1 VAVVQ
6 ISKIQ
11 VRRGQ
16 KNSNSGVPQLSSAE
30 FAWALDTQELFI
42 GNGSV
47 ADGAPYVGNTKIL
60 TEHDNLLALASSY
73 QFASDDTSIS
83 LSVPRTLQGK
93 LDEYVSVTDFGAVGD
108 GSTDC
113 VAAFTTAFNELFKNV
128 NENYRKVLMVP
139 NGEYLFTSGLAIP
152 SGVILKG
159 ETQEGAVLNIGS
171 NSIRF
176 VTSTGL
182 ESAVFESTNRPQNI
196 KISNLTIKR
205 VTGQL
210 VLTGVANSTFDTVKF
225 LGEYNLG
232 NTVSSYATEPAAVFW
247 NNDQAGIKVDNINF
261 NSCRFEANSI
271 SVKCVQT
278 VRFDTKVKFTNCEFF
293 ENDTGIYI
301 SGVPFDSTKTPPFQ
315 GNRWQIKDCDF
326 EEVAKQAF
334 KSTNGFG
341 TQITQSKFKLC
352 GNSTGNAASP
362 LESIVY
368 FGEKTDN
375 VVIDCTSDRFQAAAL
390 TTPTRPLPSSTA
402 SVIEVYN
409 GDKVSFIDRNFA
421 PIERSNSF
429 VPLAV
434 FSAFNKYIVVDY
446 LLTLGEFS
454 RSGQLHLTVGDGLS
468 QVAITDNFQYST
480 PFTSS
485 FGGTL
490 MTNFEFAAEL
500 RDNDDTTGDSSL
512 SIDTVVLSYKN
523 PLLVSGS
530 AGAGGSISFDV
541 TYGV

>member
-1 VAVVQ
+1 MAVVQ

-30 FAWALDTQELFI
+30 FAWAVDSQELFI
-42 GNGSV
+42 GNGAV
-47 ADGAPYVGNTKIL
+47 AEGAPYVGNTKIL
-60 TEHDNLLALASSY
+60 TEHDDLLALASSY
-73 QFASDDTSIS
+73 QFASDDTSIT

-113 VAAFTTAFNELFKNV
+113 VAAFSLAFNELFKNV

-152 SGVILKG
+152 SGVMLKG
-159 ETQEGAVLNIGS
+159 ETQDGAVLNIGA

-182 ESAVFESTNRPQNI
+182 ESASFDSTNRPQNI
-196 KISNLTIKR
+196 EISNITIKR

-210 VLTGVANSTFDTVKF
+210 VLSGVANSTFDTVKF

-232 NTVSSYATEPAAVFW
+232 NTVSSYVTEPAAVFW
-247 NNDQAGIKVDNINF
+247 NNDLADTKVDNVRF

-278 VRFDTKVKFTNCEFF
+278 VVFDTVIKFNRCEFF

-301 SGVPFDSTKTPPFQ
+301 SGAVPVPPSVITQ
-315 GNRWQIKDCDF
+315 SNKWQIIDCDF
-326 EEVAKQAF
+326 EEIAKQAF
-334 KSTNGFG
+334 KSTAGKD
-341 TQITQSKFKLC
+341 TQIKQSKFKNC
-352 GNSTGNAASP
+352 GNNTGLADSP
-362 LESIVY
+362 VESIVY
-368 FGEKTDN
+368 FGEKTN
-375 VVIDCTSDRFQAAAL
+375 NIVINCTSDRFQAAAF
-390 TTPTRPLPSSTA
+390 TSSALTA

-421 PIERSNSF
+421 AITPSDSF

-480 PFTSS
+480 PFTTS
-485 FGGTL
+485 FGGIL

-500 RDNDDTTGDSSL
+500 RDNDDTTGDSTL

-530 AGAGGSISFDV
+530 AGAGGSISFDI

>member
-1 VAVVQ
+1 MAVVQ

-30 FAWALDTQELFI
+30 FAWAVDSQELFI
-42 GNGSV
+42 GNGAV
-47 ADGAPYVGNTKIL
+47 AEGAPYVGNTKIL
-60 TEHDNLLALASSY
+60 TEHDDLLALASSY

-93 LDEYVSVTDFGAVGD
+93 LDEYVSITDFGAVGD

-128 NENYRKVLMVP
+128 NENYRKVLIVP
-139 NGEYLFTSGLAIP
+139 NGEYLLTSGLAIP

-159 ETQEGAVLNIGS
+159 ETQDGAVLNIGA

-176 VTSTGL
+176 VTTTGL
-182 ESAVFESTNRPQNI
+182 EIASFDSTNRPQNI
-196 KISNLTIKR
+196 EISNLTIKR

-210 VLTGVANSTFDTVKF
+210 VLTGVANSTFDTVTF

-232 NTVSSYATEPAAVFW
+232 NAVSSYVTEPAAVFW
-247 NNDQAGIKVDNINF
+247 NNDLAGIKVDNINF
-261 NSCRFEANSI
+261 KGCRFEANSI

-278 VRFDTKVKFTNCEFF
+278 VVFDTAIKFDTCEFF

-301 SGVPFDSTKTPPFQ
+301 SGVATQ
-315 GNRWQIKDCDF
+315 GNKWRIVDCDF
-326 EEVAKQAF
+326 EEIAKQAF
-334 KSTNGFG
+334 RSTNGRD
-341 TQITQSKFKLC
+341 TQIKQSKFKNC
-352 GNSTGNAASP
+352 GNNTGTAATP
-362 LESIVY
+362 VEAIVY
-368 FGEKTDN
+368 FGEKIN
-375 VVIDCTSDRFQAAAL
+375 NIVIDCTSDRFQAAGL
-390 TTPTRPLPSSTA
+390 TASASTA

-409 GDKVSFIDRNFA
+409 GDKVSFIDRNYG
-421 PIERSNSF
+421 IVYRSDSF

-434 FSAFNKYIVVDY
+434 FSSFTKFIVIDY

-454 RSGQLHLTVGDGLS
+454 RSGQLYITVGDG
-468 QVAITDNFQYST
+468 QQEVAISDSFQYST
-480 PFTSS
+480 PSTLA

-500 RDNDDTTGDSSL
+500 RDNEDITGDSTL

-523 PLLVSGS
+523 PLLVSGQT
-530 AGAGGSISFDV
+530 GASGSISFNV

>member
-1 VAVVQ
+1 MAVVQ

-30 FAWALDTQELFI
+30 FAWAVDSQELFI
-42 GNGSV
+42 GNGAV
-47 ADGAPYVGNTKIL
+47 AEGAPYVGNTKIL
-60 TEHDNLLALASSY
+60 TEHDDLLALASSY
-73 QFASDDTSIS
+73 QFASDDTSIT

-113 VAAFTTAFNELFKNV
+113 VAAFSLAFNELFKNV

-152 SGVILKG
+152 SGVMLKG
-159 ETQEGAVLNIGS
+159 ETQDGAVLNIGA

-182 ESAVFESTNRPQNI
+182 ESASFDSTNRPQNI
-196 KISNLTIKR
+196 EISNITIKR

-210 VLTGVANSTFDTVKF
+210 VLSGVANSTFDTVKF

-232 NTVSSYATEPAAVFW
+232 NTVSSYVTEPAAVFW
-247 NNDQAGIKVDNINF
+247 NNDLADTKVDNVRF

-278 VRFDTKVKFTNCEFF
+278 VVFDTVIKFNRCEFF

-301 SGVPFDSTKTPPFQ
+301 SGAVPVPPSVITQ
-315 GNRWQIKDCDF
+315 INKWQIIDCDF
-326 EEVAKQAF
+326 EEIAKQAF
-334 KSTNGFG
+334 KSTNGRG
-341 TQITQSKFKLC
+341 TQIKQSKFKNC
-352 GNSTGNAASP
+352 GNNTGLADSP
-362 LESIVY
+362 VESIVY
-368 FGEKTDN
+368 FGEKTN
-375 VVIDCTSDRFQAAAL
+375 NIVIDCTSDRFQAAAF
-390 TTPTRPLPSSTA
+390 TSSALTA

-421 PIERSNSF
+421 TIYQSNSF

-480 PFTSS
+480 PFTTS
-485 FGGTL
+485 FGGIL

-500 RDNDDTTGDSSL
+500 RDNDDTTGDSTL

-530 AGAGGSISFDV
+530 AGAGGSISFDI

>member
-152 SGVILKG
+152 SGVVLKG
-159 ETQEGAVLNIGS
+159 ETQSGAVLNIGA

-182 ESAVFESTNRPQNI
+182 ESASFDSTNRPQNI
-196 KISNLTIKR
+196 EISNITIKR

-210 VLTGVANSTFDTVKF
+210 VLSGVANSTFDTVKF

-232 NTVSSYATEPAAVFW
+232 NTVSSYSAEPAAVFW
-247 NNDQAGIKVDNINF
+247 NNDLADIKVDNVNF

-278 VRFDTKVKFTNCEFF
+278 VVFDTVIKFDKCEFF

-301 SGVPFDSTKTPPFQ
+301 SGAVPVPPSVITQ
-315 GNRWQIKDCDF
+315 GNNWRIIDCDF
-326 EEVAKQAF
+326 EEIANQAF
-334 KSTNGFG
+334 KSTNGRG
-341 TQITQSKFKLC
+341 TQIKQSKFKNC
-352 GNSTGNAASP
+352 GNNTGLAASP
-362 LESIVY
+362 VAAIVY
-368 FGEKTDN
+368 FGEKTN
-375 VVIDCTSDRFQAAAL
+375 NIVLDCTSDRFQAAAF
-390 TTPTRPLPSSTA
+390 TSSATTA

-421 PIERSNSF
+421 TIYQSNSF

-480 PFTSS
+480 PFTTS
-485 FGGTL
+485 FGGIL

-500 RDNDDTTGDSSL
+500 RDNDDTTGDSTL

-530 AGAGGSISFDV
+530 AGAGGSISFDI

>member
-1 VAVVQ
+1 
-6 ISKIQ
+6 
-11 VRRGQ
+11 
-16 KNSNSGVPQLSSAE
+16 
-30 FAWALDTQELFI
+30 
-42 GNGSV
+42 
-47 ADGAPYVGNTKIL
+47 
-60 TEHDNLLALASSY
+60 
-73 QFASDDTSIS
+73 
-83 LSVPRTLQGK
+83 

-113 VAAFTTAFNELFKNV
+113 VAAFTTAFNQLFKNV
-128 NENYRKVLMVP
+128 NENYRKVLIVP
-139 NGEYLFTSGLAIP
+139 NGEYLLTSGLAIP
-152 SGVILKG
+152 DGVILKG
-159 ETQEGAVLNIGS
+159 ETQDGAVLNIGS

-176 VTSTGL
+176 VTRTGL
-182 ESAVFESTNRPQNI
+182 ESAGFDSTNRPQNI
-196 KISNLTIKR
+196 EISNLTIKR

-232 NTVSSYATEPAAVFW
+232 NTVGSYVTEPAAVFW
-247 NNDQAGIKVDNINF
+247 NNDLAGIKVDNINF

-278 VRFDTKVKFTNCEFF
+278 VRFDTVIKFNSCEFF
-293 ENDTGIYI
+293 ENETGIYI
-301 SGVPFDSTKTPPFQ
+301 SGVPQDTITKVYQ
-315 GNRWQIKDCDF
+315 GNFWQIKDCDF
-326 EEVAKQAF
+326 EEIAKQAF

-341 TQITQSKFKLC
+341 TQVTKSKFKLC
-352 GNSTGNAASP
+352 GNNTGNAASP

-368 FGEKTDN
+368 FGEKTN
-375 VVIDCTSDRFQAAAL
+375 NIVIDCTSDRFQAAGL
-390 TTPTRPLPSSTA
+390 TASASTA

-421 PIERSNSF
+421 TIFRSDSF

-434 FSAFNKYIVVDY
+434 FSAFNRYIVVDY
-446 LLTLGEFS
+446 LLTLGEFN

-480 PFTSS
+480 SLTTS

-500 RDNDDTTGDSSL
+500 RDNDDTTGDSTL
-512 SIDTVVLSYKN
+512 SIDTVVLSYRN
-523 PLLVSGS
+523 PLLVGS
-530 AGAGGSISFDV
+530 QAGASGSISFDV

>member
-1 VAVVQ
+1 MAVVQ

-30 FAWALDTQELFI
+30 FAWAVDSQELFI
-42 GNGSV
+42 GNGAV
-47 ADGAPYVGNTKIL
+47 AEGAPYVGNTKIL
-60 TEHDNLLALASSY
+60 TEHDDLLALASSY

-113 VAAFTTAFNELFKNV
+113 VAAFTTAFNQLFKNV
-128 NENYRKVLMVP
+128 NENYRKVLIVP
-139 NGEYLFTSGLAIP
+139 NGEYLLTSGLAIP
-152 SGVILKG
+152 DGVILKG
-159 ETQEGAVLNIGS
+159 ETQDGAVLNIGA

-176 VTSTGL
+176 VTRTGL
-182 ESAVFESTNRPQNI
+182 ESAGFDSTNRPQNI
-196 KISNLTIKR
+196 EISNLTIKR

-232 NTVSSYATEPAAVFW
+232 NAVGSYVTEPAAVFW
-247 NNDQAGIKVDNINF
+247 NNDLAGIKVDNINF

-278 VRFDTKVKFTNCEFF
+278 VRFDTVIKFNSCEFF
-293 ENDTGIYI
+293 ENETGIYI
-301 SGVPFDSTKTPPFQ
+301 SGVPQDTITKVYQ
-315 GNRWQIKDCDF
+315 GNFWQIKDCDF
-326 EEVAKQAF
+326 EEIAKQAF

-341 TQITQSKFKLC
+341 TQVTKSKFKLC
-352 GNSTGNAASP
+352 GNNTGDAASP

-368 FGEKTDN
+368 FGEKTN
-375 VVIDCTSDRFQAAAL
+375 NIVIDCTSDRFQAAGL
-390 TTPTRPLPSSTA
+390 TASASTA

-421 PIERSNSF
+421 TIFRSDSF

-434 FSAFNKYIVVDY
+434 FSAFNRYIVVDY
-446 LLTLGEFS
+446 LLTLGEFN

-480 PFTSS
+480 SLTTS
-485 FGGTL
+485 FGGIL

-500 RDNDDTTGDSSL
+500 RDNDDTTGDSTL
-512 SIDTVVLSYKN
+512 SIDTVVLSYRN
-523 PLLVSGS
+523 PLLVGS
-530 AGAGGSISFDV
+530 QAGASGSISFDV

>member
-1 VAVVQ
+1 MAVVQ

-30 FAWALDTQELFI
+30 FAWAVDTQELFI

-47 ADGAPYVGNTKIL
+47 AEGAPYVGNTKVL
-60 TEHDNLLALASSY
+60 TEHDDLLALASSY

-128 NENYRKVLMVP
+128 NENYRKVLIVP

-159 ETQEGAVLNIGS
+159 ETQGGAVLNIGA

-176 VTSTGL
+176 VTITGA
-182 ESAVFESTNRPQNI
+182 EIASFDSTNRPQNI
-196 KISNLTIKR
+196 EISNLTIKR

-210 VLTGVANSTFDTVKF
+210 VLSGVANSTFDNVKF

-232 NTVSSYATEPAAVFW
+232 NVVSSYTTEPAAVFW
-247 NNDQAGIKVDNINF
+247 NNDLAGIKVDNIDF
-261 NSCRFEANSI
+261 NGCRFEANSI

-278 VRFDTKVKFTNCEFF
+278 VVFDTVIKFKKCEFF

-301 SGVPFDSTKTPPFQ
+301 SGLATQ
-315 GNRWQIKDCDF
+315 GNKWQITDCDF
-326 EEVAKQAF
+326 EEIAKQAF
-334 KSTNGFG
+334 KSTNGRG

-352 GNSTGNAASP
+352 GNNTGTAATP
-362 LESIVY
+362 VASIIY
-368 FGEKTDN
+368 FGEKTN
-375 VVIDCTSDRFQAAAL
+375 NIVLDCTSDRFQAAAL
-390 TTPTRPLPSSTA
+390 TASASTV
-402 SVIEVYN
+402 SVIEVFN

-421 PIERSNSF
+421 TIYQSDSF

-454 RSGQLHLTVGDGLS
+454 RSGKLHLTVGDGLS
-468 QVAITDNFQYST
+468 QVAISDNFQYST
-480 PFTSS
+480 PLTTS
-485 FGGTL
+485 FGGIL

-541 TYGV
+541 AYGV

>member
-1 VAVVQ
+1 MAVVQ

-30 FAWALDTQELFI
+30 FAWAVDSQELFI
-42 GNGSV
+42 GNGAV
-47 ADGAPYVGNTKIL
+47 AEGAPYVGNTKIL
-60 TEHDNLLALASSY
+60 TEHDDLLALASSY

-93 LDEYVSVTDFGAVGD
+93 LDEYVSITDFGAVGD

-139 NGEYLFTSGLAIP
+139 NGEYLLTSGLAIP

-159 ETQEGAVLNIGS
+159 ETQDGAVLNIGA

-176 VTSTGL
+176 VTRTGL
-182 ESAVFESTNRPQNI
+182 EIASFDSTNRPQNI
-196 KISNLTIKR
+196 EISNLTIKR
-205 VTGQL
+205 VTGQI
-210 VLTGVANSTFDTVKF
+210 VLSGVANSTFDTVKF

-232 NTVSSYATEPAAVFW
+232 NAVSSYVTESAAVFW
-247 NNDQAGIKVDNINF
+247 NNNLAGIKVNNIDF
-261 NSCRFEANSI
+261 KGCKFEANSI

-278 VRFDTKVKFTNCEFF
+278 VAFDTNIKFSNCEFF

-301 SGVPFDSTKTPPFQ
+301 SGVSTQ
-315 GNRWQIKDCDF
+315 GNKWRVVDCDF
-326 EEVAKQAF
+326 EEIANQAF
-334 KSTNGFG
+334 KSTNGTG
-341 TQITQSKFKLC
+341 TQIQRSKFKNC
-352 GNSTGNAASP
+352 GNNTGTAANPVS
-362 LESIVY
+362 SIVY
-368 FGEKTDN
+368 FGEKTN
-375 VVIDCTSDRFQAAAL
+375 NIVIDCTSDRFQAAAL
-390 TTPTRPLPSSTA
+390 TVSASTA

-409 GDKVSFIDRNFA
+409 SDKVSFIDRNYA
-421 PIERSNSF
+421 TIYRSDSF

-454 RSGQLHLTVGDGLS
+454 RSGKMHLTVGDGLS

-480 PFTSS
+480 PLTTS
-485 FGGTL
+485 FGGIL

-500 RDNDDTTGDSSL
+500 RDNDDTTGDSTL

-523 PLLVSGS
+523 PLL
-530 AGAGGSISFDV
+530 AGGLTGAAGSISFDV

>member
-1 VAVVQ
+1 MAVVQ

-11 VRRGQ
+11 VRRGK
-16 KNSNSGVPQLSSAE
+16 KNSNSGIPQLSSAE
-30 FAWALDTQELFI
+30 FAWALDTQELYI

-60 TEHDNLLALASSY
+60 TEHDDILALASSY

-83 LSVPRTLQGK
+83 LSIPRTLQGK

-113 VAAFTTAFNELFKNV
+113 VAAFTRAFNELFKNV

-159 ETQEGAVLNIGS
+159 ETQNGAVLNIGA

-176 VTSTGL
+176 VTITGA
-182 ESAVFESTNRPQNI
+182 EIASFDSTNRPQNI
-196 KISNLTIKR
+196 EISNLTIKR

-210 VLTGVANSTFDTVKF
+210 VLSGVANSVFDNVKF

-232 NTVSSYATEPAAVFW
+232 NSVSSYTTESAAVFW
-247 NNDQAGIKVDNINF
+247 NNDLAGIKVDNINF
-261 NSCRFEANSI
+261 NGCRFEANSI

-278 VRFDTKVKFTNCEFF
+278 VVFDTVIKFNRCEFF

-301 SGVPFDSTKTPPFQ
+301 SGLATQ
-315 GNRWQIKDCDF
+315 GNNWKITDCDF
-326 EEVAKQAF
+326 EEIAKQAF
-334 KSTNGFG
+334 KSTNGRG
-341 TQITQSKFKLC
+341 TQIKQSKFKNC
-352 GNSTGNAASP
+352 GNNTGTAATP
-362 LESIVY
+362 IASIIY
-368 FGEKTDN
+368 FGEKTN
-375 VVIDCTSDRFQAAAL
+375 NTVLECTSDRFQAAAL
-390 TTPTRPLPSSTA
+390 TTSATTA
-402 SVIEVYN
+402 SVIEVFN

-421 PIERSNSF
+421 TIYQSDSF
-429 VPLAV
+429 VPMAV

-480 PFTSS
+480 PLTTS

-541 TYGV
+541 AYGV

>member
-11 VRRGQ
+11 VRRGK
-16 KNSNSGVPQLSSAE
+16 KNSNSGIPQLSSAE
-30 FAWALDTQELFI
+30 FAWALDTQELYI

-60 TEHDNLLALASSY
+60 TEHDDILALASSY

-83 LSVPRTLQGK
+83 LSIPRTLQGK

-113 VAAFTTAFNELFKNV
+113 VAAFTRAFNELFKNV

-159 ETQEGAVLNIGS
+159 ETQNGAVLNIGA

-176 VTSTGL
+176 VTITGA
-182 ESAVFESTNRPQNI
+182 EIASFDSTNRPQNI
-196 KISNLTIKR
+196 EISNLTIKR

-210 VLTGVANSTFDTVKF
+210 VLSGVANSTFNNVKF

-232 NTVSSYATEPAAVFW
+232 NSVSSYTTESAAVFW
-247 NNDQAGIKVDNINF
+247 NNDLAGIKVDNINF
-261 NSCRFEANSI
+261 NGCRFEANSI

-278 VRFDTKVKFTNCEFF
+278 VVFDTVIKFNRCEFF

-301 SGVPFDSTKTPPFQ
+301 SGLATQ
-315 GNRWQIKDCDF
+315 GNIWKITDCDF
-326 EEVAKQAF
+326 EEIAKQAF
-334 KSTNGFG
+334 KSTNGRG
-341 TQITQSKFKLC
+341 TQIKQSKFKNC
-352 GNSTGNAASP
+352 GNNTGTAATP
-362 LESIVY
+362 IASIIY
-368 FGEKTDN
+368 FGEKTN
-375 VVIDCTSDRFQAAAL
+375 NTVLECTSDRFQAAAL
-390 TTPTRPLPSSTA
+390 TTSATTA
-402 SVIEVYN
+402 SVIEVFN

-421 PIERSNSF
+421 TIYQSDSF
-429 VPLAV
+429 VPMAV

-480 PFTSS
+480 PLTTS

-541 TYGV
+541 AYGV

>member
-1 VAVVQ
+1 MAVVQ

-11 VRRGQ
+11 VRRGK
-16 KNSNSGVPQLSSAE
+16 KNSNSGIPQLSSAE
-30 FAWALDTQELFI
+30 FAWALDTQELYI

-47 ADGAPYVGNTKIL
+47 ADGAPYVGNTKVL
-60 TEHDNLLALASSY
+60 TEHDDILALASSY

-83 LSVPRTLQGK
+83 LSIPRTLQGK

-113 VAAFTTAFNELFKNV
+113 VAAFTRAFNELFKNV

-152 SGVILKG
+152 SRVILKG
-159 ETQEGAVLNIGS
+159 ETQNGAVLNIGA

-176 VTSTGL
+176 VTITGA
-182 ESAVFESTNRPQNI
+182 EIASFDSTNRPQNI
-196 KISNLTIKR
+196 EISNLTIKR

-210 VLTGVANSTFDTVKF
+210 VLSGVANSVFDNVKF

-232 NTVSSYATEPAAVFW
+232 NVVSSYTTEPAAVFW
-247 NNDQAGIKVDNINF
+247 NNDLAGIKVDNINF

-278 VRFDTKVKFTNCEFF
+278 VVFDTVIKFNKCEFF

-301 SGVPFDSTKTPPFQ
+301 SGLATQ
-315 GNRWQIKDCDF
+315 GNKWQITDCDF
-326 EEVAKQAF
+326 EEIAKQAF
-334 KSTNGFG
+334 KSTNGRG
-341 TQITQSKFKLC
+341 TQIKQSKFKNC
-352 GNSTGNAASP
+352 GNNTGTASNP
-362 LESIVY
+362 IASIIY
-368 FGEKTDN
+368 FGEKTN
-375 VVIDCTSDRFQAAAL
+375 NIVLECTSDRFQAAAL
-390 TTPTRPLPSSTA
+390 TTSATTA
-402 SVIEVYN
+402 SVIEVFN

-421 PIERSNSF
+421 TIYQSDSF

-454 RSGQLHLTVGDGLS
+454 RSGKLHLTVGDGLS
-468 QVAITDNFQYST
+468 QVAISDNFQYST
-480 PFTSS
+480 PLTTS
-485 FGGTL
+485 FGGIL

-541 TYGV
+541 AYGV

>member
-30 FAWALDTQELFI
+30 FAWAVDSQELFI
-42 GNGSV
+42 GNGAV
-47 ADGAPYVGNTKIL
+47 AEGAPYVGNTKIL
-60 TEHDNLLALASSY
+60 TEHDDLLALASSY

-93 LDEYVSVTDFGAVGD
+93 LDEYVSITDFGAVGD

-113 VAAFTTAFNELFKNV
+113 VSAFTTAFNELFKNV
-128 NENYRKVLMVP
+128 NENYRKVLIVP
-139 NGEYLFTSGLAIP
+139 NGEYLLTSGLAIP

-159 ETQEGAVLNIGS
+159 ETQDGAVLNIGA

-182 ESAVFESTNRPQNI
+182 ESAGFDSTNRPQNI
-196 KISNLTIKR
+196 EISNLTIKR

-232 NTVSSYATEPAAVFW
+232 NTVSSYTTEPAAVFW
-247 NNDQAGIKVDNINF
+247 NNDLAGIKVDNINF

-271 SVKCVQT
+271 SVKCLQT
-278 VRFDTKVKFTNCEFF
+278 VRFDTVVKFNSCKFF

-301 SGVPFDSTKTPPFQ
+301 SGVPQDTITKVYQ
-315 GNRWQIKDCDF
+315 GNFWQIKDCDF
-326 EEVAKQAF
+326 EEIAKQAF

-341 TQITQSKFKLC
+341 TQITESKFRIC
-352 GNSTGNAASP
+352 GNNTGLAASP

-368 FGEKTDN
+368 FGEKTN
-375 VVIDCTSDRFQAAAL
+375 NIVIDCTSDRFQAAGL
-390 TTPTRPLPSSTA
+390 TTSASTA

-409 GDKVSFIDRNFA
+409 GDKVSFIDRNYA
-421 PIERSNSF
+421 AIQKSDSF

-434 FSAFNKYIVVDY
+434 FSAFNKYITVDY

-454 RSGQLHLTVGDGLS
+454 RSGKLHLTVGDGLS

-480 PFTSS
+480 PLTTS

-500 RDNDDTTGDSSL
+500 RDNDDTTGDSTL

-523 PLLVSGS
+523 PLLASGS
-530 AGAGGSISFDV
+530 AGAGGAISFDI

>member
-1 VAVVQ
+1 MAVVQ

-30 FAWALDTQELFI
+30 FAWAVDSQELFI
-42 GNGSV
+42 GNGAV
-47 ADGAPYVGNTKIL
+47 AEGAPYVGNTKIL
-60 TEHDNLLALASSY
+60 TEHDDLLALASSY
-73 QFASDDTSIS
+73 QFASDDTSIT

-113 VAAFTTAFNELFKNV
+113 VAAFSLAFNELFKNV

-152 SGVILKG
+152 SGVMLKG
-159 ETQEGAVLNIGS
+159 ETQDGAVLNIGA

-182 ESAVFESTNRPQNI
+182 ESASFDSTNRPQNI
-196 KISNLTIKR
+196 EISNITIKR

-210 VLTGVANSTFDTVKF
+210 VLSGVANSTFDTVKF

-232 NTVSSYATEPAAVFW
+232 NTVSSYVTEPAAVFW
-247 NNDQAGIKVDNINF
+247 NNDLSDTKVDNIRF

-278 VRFDTKVKFTNCEFF
+278 VVFDTVIKFNRCEFF

-301 SGVPFDSTKTPPFQ
+301 SGAVPVPPSVITQ
-315 GNRWQIKDCDF
+315 INKWQIIDCDF
-326 EEVAKQAF
+326 EEIAKQAF
-334 KSTNGFG
+334 KSTNGRG
-341 TQITQSKFKLC
+341 TQIKQSKFKNC
-352 GNSTGNAASP
+352 GNNTGLADSP
-362 LESIVY
+362 VESIVY
-368 FGEKTDN
+368 FGEKTN
-375 VVIDCTSDRFQAAAL
+375 NIVIDCTSDRFQAAAF
-390 TTPTRPLPSSTA
+390 TSSATTA

-421 PIERSNSF
+421 AITPSDSF

-480 PFTSS
+480 PLTTS

-500 RDNDDTTGDSSL
+500 RDNDDTTGDSTL

-530 AGAGGSISFDV
+530 AGAGGSISFDI

>member
-1 VAVVQ
+1 MAVVQ

-11 VRRGQ
+11 VRRGK
-16 KNSNSGVPQLSSAE
+16 KNSNSGIPQLSSAE
-30 FAWALDTQELFI
+30 FAWALDTQELYI

-60 TEHDNLLALASSY
+60 TEHDDILSLASSY

-83 LSVPRTLQGK
+83 LSIPRTLQGK

-113 VAAFTTAFNELFKNV
+113 VAAFTRAFNELFKNV

-159 ETQEGAVLNIGS
+159 ETQNGAVLNIGA

-176 VTSTGL
+176 VTITGA
-182 ESAVFESTNRPQNI
+182 EIASFDSTNRPQNI
-196 KISNLTIKR
+196 EISNLTIKR

-210 VLTGVANSTFDTVKF
+210 VLSGVANSVFDNVKF

-232 NTVSSYATEPAAVFW
+232 NSVSSYTTESAAVFW
-247 NNDQAGIKVDNINF
+247 NNDLAGIKVDNINF
-261 NSCRFEANSI
+261 NGCRFEANSI

-278 VRFDTKVKFTNCEFF
+278 VVFDTVIKFNRCEFF

-301 SGVPFDSTKTPPFQ
+301 SGLATQ
-315 GNRWQIKDCDF
+315 GNNWKITDCDF
-326 EEVAKQAF
+326 EEIAKQAF
-334 KSTNGFG
+334 KSTNGRG
-341 TQITQSKFKLC
+341 TQIKQSKFKNC
-352 GNSTGNAASP
+352 GNNTGTAATP
-362 LESIVY
+362 IASIIY
-368 FGEKTDN
+368 FGEKTN
-375 VVIDCTSDRFQAAAL
+375 NTVLECTSDRFQAAAL
-390 TTPTRPLPSSTA
+390 TTSATTA
-402 SVIEVYN
+402 SVIEVFN

-421 PIERSNSF
+421 TIYQSDSF
-429 VPLAV
+429 VPMAV

-480 PFTSS
+480 PLTTS

-541 TYGV
+541 AYGV

>member
-159 ETQEGAVLNIGS
+159 ETQNGAVLNIGA

-182 ESAVFESTNRPQNI
+182 ESASFDSTNRPQNI
-196 KISNLTIKR
+196 EISNITIKR

-210 VLTGVANSTFDTVKF
+210 VLSGVANSTFDTVKF

-232 NTVSSYATEPAAVFW
+232 NTVSSYSAEPAAVFW
-247 NNDQAGIKVDNINF
+247 LNDLADIKVDNVNF

-278 VRFDTKVKFTNCEFF
+278 VVFDTVIKFDKCEFF

-301 SGVPFDSTKTPPFQ
+301 SGAVPVPPSVITQ
-315 GNRWQIKDCDF
+315 GNNWRIINCDF
-326 EEVAKQAF
+326 EEIAKQAF
-334 KSTNGFG
+334 KSTNGRG
-341 TQITQSKFKLC
+341 TQIKQSKFKLC
-352 GNSTGNAASP
+352 GNNTDLADSPVAA
-362 LESIVY
+362 IVY
-368 FGEKTDN
+368 FGEKTN
-375 VVIDCTSDRFQAAAL
+375 NIVLDCTSDRFQAAAF
-390 TTPTRPLPSSTA
+390 TSSATTA

-421 PIERSNSF
+421 PISQSDSF

-468 QVAITDNFQYST
+468 QVAVTDNFQYST
-480 PFTSS
+480 PFTTS
-485 FGGTL
+485 FGGIL

-500 RDNDDTTGDSSL
+500 RDNDDTTGDSTL

-530 AGAGGSISFDV
+530 AGAGGSISFDI

>member
-1 VAVVQ
+1 MAVVQ

-11 VRRGQ
+11 VRRGK
-16 KNSNSGVPQLSSAE
+16 KNSNSGIPQLSSAE
-30 FAWALDTQELFI
+30 FAWALDTQELYI

-47 ADGAPYVGNTKIL
+47 ADGAPYVGNTKVL
-60 TEHDNLLALASSY
+60 TEHDDILSLASSY

-83 LSVPRTLQGK
+83 LSIPRTLQGK

-113 VAAFTTAFNELFKNV
+113 VAAFTRAFNELFKNV

-159 ETQEGAVLNIGS
+159 ETQGGAVLNIGA

-176 VTSTGL
+176 VTVNGAEIAS
-182 ESAVFESTNRPQNI
+182 FDSTNRPQNI
-196 KISNLTIKR
+196 EISNLTIKR

-210 VLTGVANSTFDTVKF
+210 VLSGVANSTLNNIKF

-232 NTVSSYATEPAAVFW
+232 NTVSSYTTEPAAVFW
-247 NNDQAGIKVDNINF
+247 NNDLAGIKVDNINF
-261 NSCRFEANSI
+261 NGCRFEANSI

-278 VRFDTKVKFTNCEFF
+278 VVFDTVIKFNRCEFF

-301 SGVPFDSTKTPPFQ
+301 SGLATQ
-315 GNRWQIKDCDF
+315 GNNWKITDCDF
-326 EEVAKQAF
+326 EEIAKQAF
-334 KSTNGFG
+334 KSTNGRG
-341 TQITQSKFKLC
+341 TQIKQSKFKNC
-352 GNSTGNAASP
+352 GNNTGTAATP
-362 LESIVY
+362 IASIIY
-368 FGEKTDN
+368 FGEKTN
-375 VVIDCTSDRFQAAAL
+375 NTVLECTSDRFQAAAL
-390 TTPTRPLPSSTA
+390 TTSATTA
-402 SVIEVYN
+402 SVIEVFN

-421 PIERSNSF
+421 TIYQSDSF
-429 VPLAV
+429 VPMAV

-454 RSGQLHLTVGDGLS
+454 RSGQLHLTVGDSLS

-480 PFTSS
+480 PLTTS

-541 TYGV
+541 AYGV

>member
-30 FAWALDTQELFI
+30 FAWAVDSQELFI
-42 GNGSV
+42 GNGAV
-47 ADGAPYVGNTKIL
+47 AEGAPYVGNTKIL
-60 TEHDNLLALASSY
+60 TEHDDLLALASSY
-73 QFASDDTSIS
+73 QFASDDTSIT

-113 VAAFTTAFNELFKNV
+113 VAAFSLAFNELFKNV

-152 SGVILKG
+152 SGVMLKG
-159 ETQEGAVLNIGS
+159 ETQDGAVLNIGA

-182 ESAVFESTNRPQNI
+182 ESASFDSTNRPQNI
-196 KISNLTIKR
+196 EISNITIKR

-210 VLTGVANSTFDTVKF
+210 VLSGVANSTFDTVKF

-232 NTVSSYATEPAAVFW
+232 NTVSSYVTEPAAVFW
-247 NNDQAGIKVDNINF
+247 NNDLSDTKVDNIRF

-278 VRFDTKVKFTNCEFF
+278 VVFDTVIKFNRCEFF

-301 SGVPFDSTKTPPFQ
+301 SGAVPVPPSVITQ
-315 GNRWQIKDCDF
+315 INKWQIIDCDF
-326 EEVAKQAF
+326 EEIAKQAF
-334 KSTNGFG
+334 KSTNGRG
-341 TQITQSKFKLC
+341 TQIKQSKFKNC
-352 GNSTGNAASP
+352 GNNTGLADSP
-362 LESIVY
+362 VESIVY
-368 FGEKTDN
+368 FGEKTN
-375 VVIDCTSDRFQAAAL
+375 NIVIDCTSDRFQAAAF
-390 TTPTRPLPSSTA
+390 TSSALTA

-421 PIERSNSF
+421 TIYQSNSF

-480 PFTSS
+480 PFTTS
-485 FGGTL
+485 FGGIL

-500 RDNDDTTGDSSL
+500 RDNDDTTGDSTL

-530 AGAGGSISFDV
+530 AGAGGSISFDI